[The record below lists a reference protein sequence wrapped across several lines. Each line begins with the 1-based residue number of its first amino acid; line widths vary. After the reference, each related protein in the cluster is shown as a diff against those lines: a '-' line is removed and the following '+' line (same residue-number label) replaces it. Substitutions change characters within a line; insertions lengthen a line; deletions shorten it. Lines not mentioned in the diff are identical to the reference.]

1 MEASESDMAAMRSF
15 GLALVS
21 SVDGSLTVD
30 FTKVVPNLRLAE
42 GITQHR
48 LQLQARTR
56 TNIES
61 RPTIL
66 AVELSGVDVT
76 LIEVS
81 EAVMGI
87 DSCTMRISL
96 PAEASLDDVG

>member
-1 MEASESDMAAMRSF
+1 MRSF

-48 LQLQARTR
+48 LLQLQARTR

-96 PAEASLDDVG
+96 PAEASLDDVAVEILGDDGQ